1 MIPWDDPKRDHGDAQ
16 QDFAVIAA
24 DVESR
29 GLPKPGSSGNRQIT
43 IRNPGREYL
52 PRTVY
57 VGKRGNPRHHPAGQ
71 PWYIEWEDAW
81 HIPESATYSQ
91 VLPDRPCGRGFLA
104 PAQRL
109 PARARGLV
117 RRTIP
122 ELKPSTSI

>member
-1 MIPWDDPKRDHGDAQ
+1 MIAWDDPKRDHGDAP

-29 GLPKPGSSGNRQIT
+29 GLPKLGSSGNRQMT

-71 PWYIEWEDAW
+71 PWYIEWETPGAS
-81 HIPESATYSQ
+81 P
-91 VLPDRPCGRGFLA
+91 R
-104 PAQRL
+104 AQRTPRFCL
-109 PARARGLV
+109 TDRAAVVSWLQLSGFQPV
-117 RRTIP
+117 HVGWSGAQFP
-122 ELKPSTSI
+122 N